1 MHDHSSKVIWM
12 LSKKNSWCAL
22 RKGLRALL
30 VLGIGVYKKKLKNR
44 SKNYPKPKNRNRL
57 WSKLKTEYKTIK
69 MEDLYSSIFKTLV

>member
-57 WSKLKTEYKTIK
+57 
-69 MEDLYSSIFKTLV
+69 